1 VIDAVRNVYVGH
13 RLERDSFMRLDSIVL
28 KNYRCFRDLTVT
40 FQPGFNVIAG
50 VNGSGKTSILKGV
63 REALTGYTL
72 YLKMPGPNFS
82 SLAEPTAVRVQPT
95 VTGGRYRFEEKYPV
109 QVVVRGEAFGQSVE
123 WTTKRAGQTDNTS
136 WEGNPPGRV
145 WQSMQPAHEDA
156 APFTLPI
163 VAFYPAY
170 RNWQPSPP
178 NEMAAAIER
187 PSRMDSY
194 RFWWEAPADSAALQQ
209 WAISKS
215 QERLQLLSDRSIK
228 WDDVR
233 DDELA
238 MVNVA
243 LAAAVEDAS
252 GIRYDFTRK
261 SLVVEWR
268 GETAPTEFRN
278 LSDGQR
284 VAISLVVDLA
294 RRMCLLNPQLGEE
307 VTKKTPGIVLIDELD
322 VHLHPKWQRLMTTGL
337 QEAFPNVQFI
347 AASHSPQVLGELKP
361 EQIILLTQNGI
372 AHPEVSYGL
381 DASRV
386 LEQIMEASKR
396 PIKIEQE
403 LSTLFELLERNE
415 LAAARDLLDSLK
427 QTAPGLPELAGA
439 EALLKRKEVI
449 GR

>member
-1 VIDAVRNVYVGH
+1 
-13 RLERDSFMRLDSIVL
+13 MRLNSIVL
-28 KNYRCFRDLTVT
+28 ENYRCFRDLAVT

-50 VNGSGKTSILKGV
+50 INGSGKTSILKGI
-63 REALTGYTL
+63 REALTGYVGDLHPPGATL
-72 YLKMPGPNFS
+72 APF
-82 SLAEPTAVRVQPT
+82 AEATSARVQSD
-95 VTGGRYRFEEKYPV
+95 VTAGRYRFEEKYPV
-109 QVVVRGEAFGQSVE
+109 NVRAEGKAFGKAIG
-123 WTTKRAGQTDNTS
+123 WTVTKIDQTGLVKS
-136 WEGNPPGRV
+136 EGERPGRV
-145 WQSMQPAHEDA
+145 WQSMQSIKAPIGAHEDL
-156 APFTLPI
+156 TLPVI
-163 VAFYPAY
+163 AFYAAY
-170 RNWQPSPP
+170 RSWPP
-178 NEMAAAIER
+178 AKPDEMRAATDRA
-187 PSRMDSY
+187 SRMDGY
-194 RFWWEAPADSAALQQ
+194 RLWWEAASDHVALQQ
-209 WAISKS
+209 WAIGKS
-215 QERLQLLSDRSIK
+215 QERLQLSADRGVR
-228 WDDVR
+228 WNDVR

-243 LAAAVEDAS
+243 LATAVDGAL
-252 GIRYDFTRK
+252 GIRYDFTLK
-261 SLVVEWR
+261 SLLIEWR
-268 GETAPTEFRN
+268 GETPPTEFRN

-284 VAISLVVDLA
+284 VAIALVVDIA
-294 RRMCLLNPQLGEE
+294 RRICLLNPHLGEE
-307 VTKKTPGIVLIDELD
+307 VTKKTPGVVLIDELD
-322 VHLHPKWQRLMTTGL
+322 IHLHPKWQRLMTAGL
-337 QEAFPNVQFI
+337 QAAFPEVQFI